1 MLFHSQVFLFVF
13 LPLTLAG
20 YYAAAARPGL
30 RRWLLVVA
38 SVLFYGYWEVR
49 LVPLLV
55 CSVTG
60 NWLLARMALRAG
72 GGVDLRRWLP
82 WLGVAFNLLVLGVF
96 KYADFFAASLTGLLG
111 VEHEPWNIILPLGIS
126 FFTFQQISY
135 LVDLRR
141 AGAPLYSF
149 VDYAVY
155 VTFFPQ
161 LIAGPIV
168 RHDEIIF
175 QYRRDPWRPGL
186 AERLSRGL
194 ALLVMGL
201 FKKVVIADGLALI
214 ADPIFARAA
223 GSAASLARA
232 PLTFAEGWLAALSF
246 TFQLYFD
253 FSGYTDMALG
263 LALMFGFVLP
273 INFDTPYRAT
283 TIREFW
289 RRWHMTLSRFLRDY
303 LYFPMGGSRRGRLN
317 QGRAAMVTMLL
328 GGLWHGAGW
337 TFVVW
342 GGLHGLAVIANHGW
356 RRAGLRLPTPLAWVA
371 TMLFLVVGWVLFRA
385 ADFAAATQVLAAMSG
400 LGGFALDTLAVPK
413 HPWLLPLAAV
423 LATVGPT
430 AHRLANEVLMPR
442 RTLAAGLAA
451 ATVFITLMVG
461 GGENA
466 VFIYFQF

>member
-1 MLFHSQVFLFVF
+1 MLFHSQVFLLVF
-13 LPLTLAG
+13 LPLALAG
-20 YYAAAARPGL
+20 YYAAAARPGF
-30 RRWLLVVA
+30 RRWLLVAA
-38 SVLFYGYWEVR
+38 SLVFYGYWEIR

-55 CSVTG
+55 CSVSG
-60 NWLLARMALRAG
+60 NWLLAWMATRAR
-72 GGVDLRRWLP
+72 GGVEWRRRLP
-82 WLGVAFNLLVLGVF
+82 WIGVAFNLAVLGVF
-96 KYADFFAASLTGLLG
+96 KYTDFFAASLAGLFG
-111 VEHEPWNIILPLGIS
+111 ADHQPWNIILPLGIS

-175 QYRRDPWRPGL
+175 QYRQDPRRQGL

-194 ALLVMGL
+194 SLLVTGI
-201 FKKVVIADGLALI
+201 FKKVVLADGLALI

-223 GSAASLARA
+223 GSAASLAQA
-232 PLTFAEGWLAALSF
+232 PISFAEGWLAALCF

-253 FSGYTDMALG
+253 FSGYTDMAIG

-273 INFDTPYRAT
+273 INFDAPYRAT
-283 TIREFW
+283 SIREFW

-303 LYFPMGGSRRGRLN
+303 LYFPMGGGRHGRLN

-337 TFVVW
+337 TFVAW
-342 GGLHGLAVIANHGW
+342 GGLHGIAVIANHGW
-356 RRAGLRLPTPLAWVA
+356 RRAGLSLPSPLAWAA

-385 ADFAAATQVLAAMSG
+385 EDFAAATRLFEAMAG
-400 LGGFALDTLAVPK
+400 IGGFSLDTLAVPK
-413 HPWLLPLAAV
+413 NPWLLPLAAA
-423 LATVGPT
+423 LAIVGPT
-430 AHRLANEVLMPR
+430 AHRLAHEVLAPR
-442 RTLAAGLAA
+442 RVLAAGLAV
-451 ATVFITLMVG
+451 ATVFATLLVG